1 MARKR
6 DKVIFE
12 PMYKP
17 GSTEAKPAKRKPR
30 WKTVLR
36 NILSFVGGQ
45 RSIELKTKEK
55 EV

>member
-6 DKVIFE
+6 DTLQYE

-17 GSTEAKPAKRKPR
+17 GDTEAKPAKRQPR

-36 NILSFVGGQ
+36 SILSRVGGQ
-45 RSIELKTKEK
+45 RSIELKTKE
-55 EV
+55 

>member
-6 DKVIFE
+6 DTLRYE

-17 GSTEAKPAKRKPR
+17 GDTETKPAKRHPG

-36 NILSFVGGQ
+36 KILSLVGGQ
-45 RSIELKTKEK
+45 RSIELKTKE
-55 EV
+55 

>member
-6 DKVIFE
+6 DTLIFE

-17 GSTEAKPAKRKPR
+17 GATEAKPAKRQPR

-36 NILSFVGGQ
+36 NVLSLVGGQ
-45 RSIELKTKEK
+45 RRIELKTKEK
-55 EV
+55 EQ